1 MHDGDTFY
9 CYHGGSVDQ
18 TCIHAW
24 IPAADTKQDA
34 SSDFKFI
41 QIDLWP
47 NPEIY
52 GSLAVAGVQRRPMPS
67 EARDVASPVSYGM
80 LMLLQASKN

>member
-1 MHDGDTFY
+1 MHELTSTFY

-52 GSLAVAGVQRRPMPS
+52 GSLAGVQRRQMPS

-80 LMLLQASKN
+80 LTLLQASKN